1 MINKLKLTALAIFTI
16 FSIAYAQNA
25 TPDYSFSLG
34 KTNYFMMLTKG
45 SAKAKNDTV
54 FYNLYRM
61 GNTKRI
67 AKEVKSVVNK
77 TTNDTLKTVN
87 FETAK
92 NNIYFYIFGK
102 NKPVIHHIYTQNTK
116 GLLKLKTTVFEDKSA
131 GMGVVEAPLWP
142 QKTPTPPTAE
152 HTGDPYGFDIPAE
165 YPGGINKAREF
176 IANNLLY
183 PEEAQENDI
192 EGTVKVKFIIEKDGS
207 LTNIE
212 IVNKLGY
219 GCNEEVIRV
228 LKRMPK
234 WRPGTLKGKIVR
246 TQFALPV
253 SFRME

>member
-92 NNIYFYIFGK
+92 NNKRRLAVWRTCRLCFSQK
-102 NKPVIHHIYTQNTK
+102 
-116 GLLKLKTTVFEDKSA
+116 
-131 GMGVVEAPLWP
+131 MG
-142 QKTPTPPTAE
+142 
-152 HTGDPYGFDIPAE
+152 
-165 YPGGINKAREF
+165 
-176 IANNLLY
+176 
-183 PEEAQENDI
+183 
-192 EGTVKVKFIIEKDGS
+192 
-207 LTNIE
+207 
-212 IVNKLGY
+212 
-219 GCNEEVIRV
+219 
-228 LKRMPK
+228 
-234 WRPGTLKGKIVR
+234 
-246 TQFALPV
+246 
-253 SFRME
+253 